1 MTGPIEIKLP
11 NGLIIAMMPH
21 VPQRGMSLKAPTG
34 GETDDQL
41 WHRFI
46 AALTTT
52 DWVSLGKVYST
63 AMPVPPKR
71 NDVSPSRPQVVH
83 TPMAEA
89 PKK

>member
-1 MTGPIEIKLP
+1 MSGPIEIKLP

-21 VPQRGMSLKAPTG
+21 AQQRGLSLKSPPI
-34 GETDDQL
+34 GETDAQL
-41 WHRFI
+41 WDRFI

-63 AMPVPPKR
+63 AMPPKR
-71 NDVSPSRPQVVH
+71 TQPAF
-83 TPMAEA
+83 TPPPAEA